1 MENSDVLTIEKIKEQ
16 IKSYNSQAD
25 LGAIDKAYEFASKAH
40 DQQKRLSG
48 EPYIIHPLSVA
59 QILAEM
65 EMDNDTIIAALLHD
79 VVEDTSVTTEE
90 LTEQFGNSVA
100 ELVDGVTKLG
110 KIPYSSKEEQQVE
123 NLRKMFMAMAKDIR
137 VILIKLADRLH
148 NMRTL
153 KYQPA
158 EKQRQKSLET
168 MEIYAPLAHRLGIS
182 KIKWELED
190 LSLRYLDPVA
200 YNDLVSKISQRRAER
215 EEYVEE
221 IKKTLSDKIKESN
234 LNFYIE
240 GRVKHF
246 YSIYKKMYSQNK
258 TLDEIYDLFAV
269 RVIVD
274 TVADCYNVLGIVHD
288 LYKPMPGRF
297 KDYIAMPKP
306 NMYQSLH
313 STVIGNN
320 GQPFEIQI
328 RTWEM
333 HRTSEY
339 GVAAHWKYKEGKS
352 AISDFDEKMGWIRQ
366 LMEIQ
371 KDMVDAEDFMQS
383 LKIDL
388 FSDEVFV
395 FTPKGDVINL
405 PSGSTP
411 IDFAFAIHSAIGSK
425 MLGAKINGKIVP
437 LEYKLQNGDIVDI
450 ITSSAS
456 TGPSRD
462 WLKIAKTS
470 QARNKINQWFK
481 KQNREENVQRG
492 KEALDKELRKA
503 ELDYEKALS
512 HEIIDGILKKYS
524 YKSLEDL
531 YASIGYGGITLS
543 RVIAKIKDQY
553 HKIFPETVEKVDI
566 DSVLTHS
573 TKSSPSNGV
582 IVRDIDN
589 CLVRFARCC
598 NPIPG
603 DDIIGYITRGRG
615 VSVHRT
621 DCPNIIAAKS
631 NTKEFARLIEA
642 VWANENPNKKERYV
656 AGIIYTAYDNSS
668 ILSSIAGILSEYN
681 LSTRSFNARV
691 TPDGLAIVELE
702 IEIAN
707 KQQLDNII
715 TKFRTIK
722 DTIEV
727 KRSSTKKI

>member
-1 MENSDVLTIEKIKEQ
+1 MSNSNSVNVNELIKK
-16 IKSYNSQAD
+16 IKSYNPQANTED
-25 LGAIDKAYEFASKAH
+25 IVAAYKCAYNAH
-40 DQQKRLSG
+40 GSQKRLSG
-48 EPYIIHPLSVA
+48 EPYIIHPIAVA
-59 QILAEM
+59 EILADM

-79 VVEDTSVTTEE
+79 VVEDTGYTSCDISER
-90 LTEQFGNSVA
+90 FGASVA

-148 NMRTL
+148 NMRTM
-153 KYQPA
+153 KFQA
-158 EKQRQKSLET
+158 EDKQRQKSLET

-190 LSLRYLDPVA
+190 ISLRYLDKVA
-200 YNDLVSKISQRRAER
+200 YQDIVNGINQRRAER
-215 EEYVEE
+215 ENYLDE
-221 IKKTLSDKIKESN
+221 IKQEISEKIKESS

-269 RVIVD
+269 RIIVD
-274 TVADCYNVLGIVHD
+274 SVADCYNVLGIVHD

-297 KDYIAMPKP
+297 KDYIAMPKA

-313 STVIGNN
+313 STVIGKS

-352 AISDFDEKMGWIRQ
+352 AINDFDEKMSWIRQ

-371 KDMVDAEDFMQS
+371 KEMVDAEDFIQS

-405 PSGSTP
+405 PAGSNP
-411 IDFAFAIHSAIGSK
+411 IDFAFAIHSAIGCK
-425 MLGAKINGKIVP
+425 MLGSRVNGKIVP
-437 LEYKLQNGDIVDI
+437 LEYKLNNGDIVDV
-450 ITSSAS
+450 ITSPN
-456 TGPSRD
+456 TNGPSRD
-462 WLKIAKTS
+462 WLKIVKTS
-470 QARNKINQWFK
+470 QAKNKINQWFK
-481 KQNREENVQRG
+481 KQNRDENITRG
-492 KEALDKELRKA
+492 KEGLEKELRKN
-503 ELDYEKALS
+503 DIDVSKALS
-512 HEIIDGILKKYS
+512 GEIIDTILKKYS
-524 YKSLEDL
+524 YKTIEDL

-543 RVIAKIKDQY
+543 RVAAKIKDVYQRIY
-553 HKIFPETVEKVDI
+553 GIPEPLDI
-566 DSVLTHS
+566 GSII
-573 TKSSPSNGV
+573 KEPKKAKPSEGV
-582 IVRDIDN
+582 IVKDIDN

-603 DDIIGYITRGRG
+603 DSIIGYITRGRG

-621 DCPNIIAAKS
+621 DCVNIINAKT
-631 NTKEFARLIEA
+631 NTTEFGRLIEA
-642 VWANENPNKKERYV
+642 VWADGEHKAERYI
-656 AGIIYTAYDNSS
+656 AGIIYTAYDNPS
-668 ILSSIAGILSEYN
+668 ILASIAAILSEYN
-681 LSTRSFNARV
+681 ISARTFNARV
-691 TPDGLAIVELE
+691 TADGTAIVEFE
-702 IEIAN
+702 IEITD
-707 KQQLDNII
+707 KKQLDSVIQ
-715 TKFRTIK
+715 KMRTIK
-722 DTIEV
+722 DTIDV
-727 KRSSTKKI
+727 KRASTKKL